1 MSNTIDWGKIHYNSW
16 SPETNLTGTGA
27 TPSYENEYSFSFDGI
42 DDYMQTNSTYSEL
55 DGQSKATFSAW
66 IKPTATNLLGVILH
80 TPRNTG
86 ASDSQFQVL
95 IDNGNRLR
103 FQIENTGTYIFSNT
117 GVFTAN
123 TWSHILVCY
132 DGTLASA
139 NRGKI
144 FIDGVDQTGTVNMNR
159 TSFSTSIGALQIGE
173 HSQGFWSPFSGKIDE
188 VAIWSGTDFRTQSD
202 VDTIYNGGVPNN
214 LNDNGLTM
222 PTTWFR
228 MGEEA
233 TFDGVR
239 DWNLVDQGTG
249 STDATS
255 QNIAETERVT
265 DVPT

>member
-132 DGTLASA
+132 DGTL
-139 NRGKI
+139 I
-144 FIDGVDQTGTVNMNR
+144 VM
-159 TSFSTSIGALQIGE
+159 QI
-173 HSQGFWSPFSGKIDE
+173 E
-188 VAIWSGTDFRTQSD
+188 VK
-202 VDTIYNGGVPNN
+202 Y
-214 LNDNGLTM
+214 LLM
-222 PTTWFR
+222 
-228 MGEEA
+228 E
-233 TFDGVR
+233 
-239 DWNLVDQGTG
+239 
-249 STDATS
+249 
-255 QNIAETERVT
+255 
-265 DVPT
+265 